1 MEFLCCLWLWS
12 ISSDCTHDPAAPDS
26 RIFWL
31 LCMYQIWAKKWMWKT
46 VSSSSIRSSS
56 YETLLIYTL
65 KYFYMCLQSSDLQP
79 EWGQNRIKW
88 GGNLIC
94 FVWIISQETCKIA
107 AICITAK
114 YIFANSCLQLH
125 SLHNNSRKV
134 VNGLELDTEHCNVLT
149 LWDLLTNFRVKTI
162 LMALNFNNV
171 YSGSNMNV
179 YHIIIDVNCL
189 SRSVVRSSMI

>member
-1 MEFLCCLWLWS
+1 MILLLQIQEY
-12 ISSDCTHDPAAPDS
+12 SDFYVCIRSEQRNGCEKQSPAAASGPVLMTQLS
-26 RIFWL
+26 TSF
-31 LCMYQIWAKKWMWKT
+31 
-46 VSSSSIRSSS
+46 
-56 YETLLIYTL
+56 YTL

-189 SRSVVRSSMI
+189 SRTVVRSCMI